1 MRAGWLCSSLVW
13 RELWWPS
20 PIVSAFPV
28 ILPQAADRS
37 GWETNRKQGRKE
49 KAPRSYRAHTQRE
62 GNRASL
68 LTRDSRARTVP

>member
-20 PIVSAFPV
+20 PIVLAFPV

-49 KAPRSYRAHTQRE
+49 KWERLPDPTVLTLRE
-62 GNRASL
+62 KATGRHY
-68 LTRDSRARTVP
+68 